1 MTRRFTAPGGHRLA
15 YDADGRE
22 DPGIVFVHGWCCDRT
37 FFAPQY
43 AALGAR
49 TAVVSIDLAGHGES
63 DPDPGGCS
71 VERYADDVLAVAAA
85 AGHERPVV
93 VGHSLGGLVALA
105 CAARPGAVRAA
116 VMVDP
121 APLLPSRGSTFFTDA
136 AEAVAGDVDGAWRR
150 SFAEGLLLPTDRVG
164 RGSIPDRMAR
174 TPTAV
179 AAAACRAMGDY
190 DGGPALRAVTVPL
203 LSVES
208 SRVQRGVLDL
218 CPSLTVGLTVGA
230 GHFNQ
235 LEVPDQVTGM
245 VVQFL
250 TVEGILGPRR
260 TVKSDLGL
268 PN

>member
-1 MTRRFTAPGGHRLA
+1 MTRYFTASGGRRLA
-15 YDADGRE
+15 YDADGSG
-22 DPGIVFVHGWCCDRT
+22 DVGIVFVHGWCCDRT
-37 FFAPQY
+37 FFAPQH

-49 TAVVSIDLAGHGES
+49 ASVVSVDLAGHGQSEP
-63 DPDPGGCS
+63 DPDDCS
-71 VERYADDVLAVAAA
+71 VERYADDVLAVAAG
-85 AGHERPVV
+85 AGHEHPVV

-121 APLLPSRGSTFFTDA
+121 APILPSRGSTFF
-136 AEAVAGDVDGAWRR
+136 AEAAAAVADDLDGAWRR
-150 SFAEGLLLPTDRVG
+150 SFAEGLLRPTDRVG

-174 TPTAV
+174 TPTDV
-179 AAAACRAMGDY
+179 AAAACRAMADY

-218 CPSLTVGLTVGA
+218 CPSLSVGLTVGA

-235 LEVPDQVTGM
+235 LEVADQVTAMIG
-245 VVQFL
+245 QFL
-250 TVEGILGPRR
+250 TVEGILGVRR
-260 TVKSDLGL
+260 TVEPDLGL